1 MTERLTLTRGADGKP
16 ALDEV
21 VLNRYRDANGANGTL
36 RVAEEVRLAADEA
49 LNAKVRELHRVS
61 GKDYVE
67 CAREVARENPG
78 LLMLSRASVL
88 PETAGELDVTV
99 EDSE

>member
-16 ALDEV
+16 NLDEV
-21 VLNRYRDANGANGTL
+21 LLNRYRDANGANGTL

-49 LNAKVRELHRVS
+49 LNAKTRELHRVS
-61 GKDYVE
+61 GRDYVE
-67 CAREVARENPG
+67 CAREIARENPG